1 MNNIIVE
8 RLSLLREVMRREK
21 LSAFIFPSTDAHNG
35 QYGTI
40 VPQKDVSALATA
52 IEALIESPQRVDAM
66 MTNIERDYSDGD
78 CSWSAIAQGIIDVY
92 VDKLSAADK

>member
-1 MNNIIVE
+1 MSSFALNKPVVATNVGA
-8 RLSLLREVMRREK
+8 LPTMVK
-21 LSAFIFPSTDAHNG
+21 DG

-40 VPQKDVSALATA
+40 VPPKDVSALATA